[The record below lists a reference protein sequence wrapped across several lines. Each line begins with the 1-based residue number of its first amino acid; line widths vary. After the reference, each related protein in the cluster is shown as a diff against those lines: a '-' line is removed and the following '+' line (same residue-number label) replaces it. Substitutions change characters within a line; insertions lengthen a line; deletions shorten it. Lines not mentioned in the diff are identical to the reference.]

1 MDKKVVGKWLIN
13 CSPLMTTEPADDGQP
28 GVGAFDEP
36 SYAQREHLLDV
47 VLALAR
53 WCLNKKFIG
62 NR

>member
-1 MDKKVVGKWLIN
+1 
-13 CSPLMTTEPADDGQP
+13 MTTEPADDGQP